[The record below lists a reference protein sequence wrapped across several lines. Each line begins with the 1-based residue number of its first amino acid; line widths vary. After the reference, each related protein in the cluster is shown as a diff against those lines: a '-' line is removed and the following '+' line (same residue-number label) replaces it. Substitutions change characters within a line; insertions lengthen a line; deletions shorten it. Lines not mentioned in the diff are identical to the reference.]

1 MREDKTFGVHV
12 VGGASLHQPLSR
24 ADEGHLLLTR
34 GFAQRSNSGHT
45 ALTVHVETRRPAGVR
60 FVGRKDEEQDWREH
74 EAEAYSKALLGVSAS
89 FSP

>member
-24 ADEGHLLLTR
+24 AEEGHLLLTR

-45 ALTVHVETRRPAGVR
+45 ILTVHVETRSPAGVR
-60 FVGRKDEEQDWREH
+60 FVG
-74 EAEAYSKALLGVSAS
+74 SKE
-89 FSP
+89 